1 MIFVL
6 ERKQYY
12 VQVQIA
18 ILDIILKDYRYARSM
33 QHGSTQEDILIIYK
47 TLHQLISSESL
58 KGSSVVRNVLL

>member
-1 MIFVL
+1 MKV

-12 VQVQIA
+12 VPVQNA
-18 ILDIILKDYRYARSM
+18 ILDIILKEYRYASCM

-58 KGSSVVRNVLL
+58 KESSVVRNVLL